1 MQETDEPIPQTRE
14 NIKPMSI
21 NVLGQSLFTFHL
33 SFMNIVKPIHKL
45 EEYEI
50 PPCCYESHDSLF
62 TSYLSSHTLQF
73 SVLSSTQVSFFWIGR
88 WVWRR
93 WACRPSLFASS
104 ILPLFAGFC
113 LFKTDFWTRDW
124 NSFCQLLM
132 LSPTQHEHEP
142 MSQFYPKYVI
152 CNKLK
157 SEGINLMLLIK
168 CLVPRSGKIA
178 TQKPM
183 TNVSTPQPIY
193 SQELSIELPRL
204 QSNLT
209 HSQILQK

>member
-1 MQETDEPIPQTRE
+1 MG
-14 NIKPMSI
+14 M
-21 NVLGQSLFTFHL
+21 
-33 SFMNIVKPIHKL
+33 
-45 EEYEI
+45 EEMGL
-50 PPCCYESHDSLF
+50 P
-62 TSYLSSHTLQF
+62 TLSS
-73 SVLSSTQVSFFWIGR
+73 
-88 WVWRR
+88 
-93 WACRPSLFASS
+93 ASS

-209 HSQILQK
+209 HSQIL